1 MAVAVAGGGLAH
13 EVFVG
18 SIAAQAPVAA
28 GATVGDGLG
37 REQTGLGSGL
47 GQAGPPKVGVRE
59 AMARPGHRARTRV
72 RLPASTRTL
81 VPGET
86 PVRGLSMAPLLTRCG
101 PSQVY

>member
-18 SIAAQAPVAA
+18 SIAAQAPVAT

-47 GQAGPPKVGVRE
+47 GQAGPPKSELERPWPAQGT
-59 AMARPGHRARTRV
+59 ARG
-72 RLPASTRTL
+72 
-81 VPGET
+81 
-86 PVRGLSMAPLLTRCG
+86 RG
-101 PSQVY
+101 